1 MMSMKGIIVNYRQGR
16 HTQNPYQMIVKVEG
30 VISKDDAQKLV
41 GHEVVWTTPS
51 GKEIKGKVSSTHG
64 NKGAL
69 RVRFE
74 KGMPGQAIGSR
85 VQVHEK

>member
-1 MMSMKGIIVNYRQGR
+1 MKGVIVNYRRGR

-30 VISKDDAQKLV
+30 VDSKEDAEKLV
-41 GHEVVWTTPS
+41 GKEVVWKTPA
-51 GKEIKGKVSSTHG
+51 GREIKGKVTATHG

-74 KGMPGQAIGSR
+74 KGMPGQAIGSE
-85 VQVHEK
+85 VEVK